1 MPADIARGNRKFGNI
16 FNAKRAFLLII
27 MAIADTLLIPNAKK
41 SGMQV
46 ATQVACLEMGK
57 TADENFQSFEL
68 RSSFAQ
74 PPFRRQGVTDGYR
87 LASSA
92 L

>member
-1 MPADIARGNRKFGNI
+1 
-16 FNAKRAFLLII
+16 
-27 MAIADTLLIPNAKK
+27 MAIADTLLIPNTKK

-74 PPFRRQGVTDGYR
+74 PPFRQGVTDGYR

>member
-27 MAIADTLLIPNAKK
+27 MVNADTLLIPNAKK

-46 ATQVACLEMGK
+46 ATPVTCLEMGK
-57 TADENFQSFEL
+57 LQMKSFSHSNCARVS
-68 RSSFAQ
+68 RS
-74 PPFRRQGVTDGYR
+74 RR
-87 LASSA
+87 SA
-92 L
+92 TRE